1 MFYIKARRD
10 VLVTSLN
17 LFTGT
22 QQTNIIE
29 VYTRAGTYNGHEL
42 DQDGWTLI
50 YTKNIQQFGRNTITE
65 LGGFDTGV
73 EIKGGSTQ
81 SFFIYAGT
89 GNYVMYDQG
98 VLFFP
103 GFIPHSVTVIR
114 FDMRITCRAGNVEGQ
129 LFSSDASI
137 EFYEGASA
145 CGRSSFYIHINFYV
159 SPFCAMLTGVGISSF
174 FSGVYAN
181 QVYSPRVFRGEVM

>member
-22 QQTNIIE
+22 QQTNVIE

-50 YTKNIQQFGRNTITE
+50 YTKNIQQLGRNTTTE

-89 GNYVMYDQG
+89 GNYVMYDQC
-98 VLFFP
+98 VLFLPTFASDLVP
-103 GFIPHSVTVIR
+103 SIR
-114 FDMRITCRAGNVEGQ
+114 LDMCITCNAGNVEGQ
-129 LFSSDASI
+129 LSSLDASI
-137 EFYEGASA
+137 EFYEGGSA
-145 CGRSSFYIHINFYV
+145 CCRSSFYIHINFLAYV
-159 SPFCAMLTGVGISSF
+159 NLLLRHDTRCR
-174 FSGVYAN
+174 N
-181 QVYSPRVFRGEVM
+181 N